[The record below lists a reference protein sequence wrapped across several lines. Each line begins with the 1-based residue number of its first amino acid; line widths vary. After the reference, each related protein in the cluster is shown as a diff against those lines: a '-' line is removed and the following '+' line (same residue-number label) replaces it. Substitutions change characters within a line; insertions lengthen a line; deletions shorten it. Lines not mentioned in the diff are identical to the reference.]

1 MLKRYIR
8 YASHS
13 LIVYVIITIAEHQTL
28 NIILGRAPM
37 IGQSGIAVKS
47 VKRADAASV
56 AELSKYGVATIHEAM
71 GRVGLLAP
79 YMRPIYPAAKVC
91 GTAVTIFAHPGDN
104 WMLHVAA
111 EMLQAGDIAV
121 LGTSSDNADGM
132 FGDLLATSFRARGAM
147 GLVIDA
153 GCRDTADLR
162 SMQFPVWARAVYG
175 KGTVKATVGSVN
187 TPIIC
192 AGALVHPGDV
202 IIADDDGVVVVPK
215 ARAPAVAEAAS
226 RREAKEAATRERLA
240 AGELGLDIY
249 GMRDAL
255 AKAGL
260 KYVDDEAAG
269 AAQQVGPHK

>member
-1 MLKRYIR
+1 
-8 YASHS
+8 
-13 LIVYVIITIAEHQTL
+13 
-28 NIILGRAPM
+28 M
-37 IGQSGIAVKS
+37 IGQSGIAVKN

-79 YMRPIYPAAKVC
+79 YMRPIYPGAKAC

-111 EMLQAGDIAV
+111 EMLQPGDVAV
-121 LGTSSDNADGM
+121 LGTSSSNTDGM
-132 FGDLLATSFRARGAM
+132 FGDLLATSFRARGAV

-153 GCRDTADLR
+153 GCRDVADLR
-162 SMQFPVWARAVYG
+162 SMGFPVWSKAVHA
-175 KGTVKATVGSVN
+175 KGTVKASLGSVN

-202 IIADDDGVVVVPK
+202 VLADDDGVVIVPK
-215 ARAPAVAEAAS
+215 LHAAKVAAAAAARA
-226 RREAKEAATRERLA
+226 AKETGTRRRLA
-240 AGELGLDIY
+240 AGELGLDLY
-249 GMRDAL
+249 GMREPL

-260 KYVDDEAAG
+260 KYFDDEAAL
-269 AAQQVGPHK
+269 QRELRT

>member
-1 MLKRYIR
+1 
-8 YASHS
+8 
-13 LIVYVIITIAEHQTL
+13 
-28 NIILGRAPM
+28 M
-37 IGQSGIAVKS
+37 IGQSGIAVKN
-47 VKRADAASV
+47 VQRANLDSV
-56 AELSKYGVATIHEAM
+56 AELAKYSVATIHEAM

-79 YMRPIYPAAKVC
+79 YMRPIYPGAKAC

-111 EMLQAGDIAV
+111 EMLQTGDIAV

-132 FGDLLATSFRARGAM
+132 FGDLLATSFRARGAI

-153 GCRDTADLR
+153 GCRDTCDLR
-162 SMQFPVWARAVYG
+162 SMQFPVWAKAVYG

-215 ARAPAVAEAAS
+215 ARAAVVAEAAS
-226 RREAKEAATRERLA
+226 RREAKEAATRERLGK
-240 AGELGLDIY
+240 GELGLDIY
-249 GMRDAL
+249 GMRDTL

-260 KYVDDEAAG
+260 KYFNDEASTQEEAARQEG
-269 AAQQVGPHK
+269 AVGREEAANREGPRK